1 MEAVKENQPEKT
13 EEVKRKSKLIIVVG
27 VDKISKQFM
36 VEAISR
42 IISMSGQSVN
52 AIPFDL
58 LDGKEVEEDFHVVM
72 GGEFYGELETK
83 ASLIFASY
91 RNPKEVIEEM
101 KSDGLMISQEFE
113 VAVERFHE
121 LAKWMRSSKLAYT
134 MDYNAQ
140 VNEKGLH
147 NYTTLRNIILP
158 MNFAFQRETKDG
170 LPMEKDLSNQM
181 RFDRVNPQVLIEALV
196 PQLKEESKKASEKFD
211 EKVNKETNG
220 IGLQDADI

>member
-1 MEAVKENQPEKT
+1 MEAVKENEPTQEAPK
-13 EEVKRKSKLIIVVG
+13 KKSKIIVVVG
-27 VDKISKQFM
+27 VDAISKQFM

-42 IISMSGQSVN
+42 IISMSGMSVN

-58 LDGKEVEEDFHVVM
+58 LEGKEVEEDFHVVM
-72 GGEFYGELETK
+72 GKEFDPELETK
-83 ASLIFASY
+83 CSLVFASY
-91 RNPKEVIEEM
+91 RNPKEIAEELKEM
-101 KSDGLMISQEFE
+101 TLMISEE
-113 VAVERFHE
+113 KDVILERFYE
-121 LAKWMRSSKLAYT
+121 LTKWMRSGKLAYT

-140 VNEKGLH
+140 SNAKGLH

-170 LPMEKDLSNQM
+170 KPMEKDLSNQM
-181 RFDRVNPQVLIEALV
+181 RFDKVNPQALIEALV

-220 IGLQDADI
+220 IGLQNADI